1 MFISLIL
8 NYINFK
14 PLNIIILSCFMKNKQ
29 GSNKRCFYK
38 NEIYSVVLKLII
50 LSKLKKQNPYA
61 YNILTDLKRN
71 SMMKKHFSLTEEKLK
86 NDTYNT
92 IKSLETSGYIKLISS
107 KKNKKYYEV
116 TKQGDEVLSSIKK
129 IFVKT
134 AREIQEIIGK

>member
-1 MFISLIL
+1 
-8 NYINFK
+8 
-14 PLNIIILSCFMKNKQ
+14 MKNKQ

-129 IFVKT
+129 NLC
-134 AREIQEIIGK
+134 